1 MGKSVSDQMSLIVH
15 NALHDSDTFTKF
27 ALFAC
32 HSQPD
37 GNSLWIGRWKPVF
50 AVFLMAIK
58 ALITILRIGF
68 ETMGA
73 DQIFGLKT
81 RHRRE

>member
-15 NALHDSDTFTKF
+15 NALHDLDTFTKF

-50 AVFLMAIK
+50 AVFFNGDQSAYHNP
-58 ALITILRIGF
+58 
-68 ETMGA
+68 A
-73 DQIFGLKT
+73 DRVRDYGC
-81 RHRRE
+81 